1 MTHQG
6 AATSLAQRVTA
17 VVPVKSLA
25 HAKSRL
31 ALPSNERRALALA
44 FAVDTIEALS
54 ASPLVGGVLVV
65 TSDAV
70 VVRRMQQL
78 GVRVTRETGTGLA
91 RALHDGLR
99 VAATWRPGSGVA
111 IVPAD
116 LPCLRPEDVTRLL
129 ADPRTDEGA
138 FVPDRSTTGTTLVIH
153 PPGSRMVTSYGPGS
167 AARHRDLGLHALTD
181 APLRARHDVDTL
193 EDLRQAG
200 LLGPGPET
208 IAVLDAVLDAVTA
221 WRISGVSVVAGGPAR
236 DLDDATHEH
245 AVEGLVGVLRDR
257 LRQPVGEVVGE

>member
-1 MTHQG
+1 MTHHTG
-6 AATSLAQRVTA
+6 AATSLAQWVTA

-31 ALPSNERRALALA
+31 ALPSQERRAVALA

-54 ASPLVGGVLVV
+54 ACPLVGGVLVV
-65 TSDAV
+65 TSDVV

-78 GVRVTRETGTGLA
+78 GVRVTPETGTGLA
-91 RALHDGLR
+91 QALHDGIR

-129 ADPRTDEGA
+129 ADRRSDEGA
-138 FVPDRSTTGTTLVIH
+138 FVPDRSATGTTLVIH
-153 PPGSRMVTSYGPGS
+153 PPGSRVVASYGPGS

-193 EDLRQAG
+193 EDLRGAR

-208 IAVLDAVLDAVTA
+208 TAALDALTA
-221 WRISGVSVVAGGPAR
+221 PRTGGVSVVAGGPAR
-236 DLDDATHEH
+236 DPDDAAHQDP
-245 AVEGLVGVLRDR
+245 VEGLVGVLRDCV
-257 LRQPVGEVVGE
+257 RQPVGEVVGE